1 MSESTTETTESSP
14 AAAESSDFEPI
25 TSQEDFEKR
34 IGARL
39 AREQRKYAD
48 YQDLKAKAAK
58 LDEIEAKT
66 AEANKTWEERYKSL
80 ETKMAQKDLEI
91 LRVQVASAKG
101 VPANRIN
108 GTTREELEA
117 DADELLTLIA
127 KQKEAERPKVPASS
141 LKSGATGSDSRLD
154 PKERAAAALRSFRR
168 N

>member
-1 MSESTTETTESSP
+1 MSETSETPETTEAPQDSG
-14 AAAESSDFEPI
+14 FEPI

-39 AREQRKYAD
+39 AREAKKYAD

-58 LDEIEAKT
+58 LDELEAQT

-80 ETKMAQKDLEI
+80 ETKMAAKDLEI
-91 LRVQVASAKG
+91 LKVQVAAAKG

-117 DADELLTLIA
+117 DADELLGLIA
-127 KQKEAERPKVPASS
+127 KQKDADRPKVPPSG
-141 LKSGATGSDSRLD
+141 LKSGATGTDSRMD
-154 PKERAAAALRSFRR
+154 PKERAAAALRSFKRQ
-168 N
+168 

>member
-1 MSESTTETTESSP
+1 MSESTTEPTETP
-14 AAAESSDFEPI
+14 AASEAGDFEPI

-39 AREQRKYAD
+39 AREAKKYAD
-48 YQDLKAKAAK
+48 YQDLKTKAAR
-58 LDEIEAKT
+58 LDELETKT

-80 ETKMAQKDLEI
+80 ESKMAAKDHEI

-117 DADELLTLIA
+117 DADELLSLIS
-127 KQKEAERPKVPASS
+127 KQKEAERPKVPPSG
-141 LKSGATGSDSRLD
+141 LKSGATGSDSRMD

-168 N
+168 T

>member
-1 MSESTTETTESSP
+1 MSENTPESTPEV
-14 AAAESSDFEPI
+14 SDFEPI

-39 AREQRKYAD
+39 ARESKKYAD
-48 YQDLKAKAAK
+48 YSDLKAKAAK
-58 LDEIEAKT
+58 LDELEAQA

-117 DADELLTLIA
+117 DADELLSLIA
-127 KQKEAERPKVPASS
+127 KQEKERPKVPSPG

-168 N
+168 T